1 MLTAPTALLSRA
13 LATCTPAADR
23 RASNPALSAVL
34 IEHAPTG
41 ARLTCT
47 DSTTTISAL
56 LTVDP
61 APPRFSPVAVS
72 ADNLSAVVKVL
83 SSPSTTLSTT
93 KTHLQIQSGTATHR
107 LVITDAADFPPV
119 QHVTGT
125 PTVIPAAALRR
136 IVTEAAMSVSAD
148 DNRYGLNGL
157 HVEHDG
163 SNLRLV
169 STDGSRLTYSEAPAP
184 ALLIPPKMLLPE
196 RLMRRAANH
205 PTEAD
210 WRITISG
217 RAISLA
223 APDATFV
230 GRLIE
235 GEFPDYRQVI
245 PSTHKRKV
253 VIGAPAFA
261 AALRNAKV
269 MATDRNHLVRF
280 SFEPDRLVLSA
291 QSVEAGDMRA
301 EAPIELSGAPM
312 LTGFN
317 LTFFSDILSVAAPKE
332 LTITLGEALDPCL
345 VRVDDREDCLFVVMP
360 MRLE

>member
-1 MLTAPTALLSRA
+1 MLTAPTALLARA
-13 LATCTPAADR
+13 LSTCTPAADR

-34 IEHAPTG
+34 IEHTPTG
-41 ARLTCT
+41 AQLTCT
-47 DSTTTISAL
+47 DGTTTITSI
-56 LTVDP
+56 LTIDP

-72 ADNLSAVVKVL
+72 ADTLTSVVKVL
-83 SSPSTTLSTT
+83 SAPTTTLSTT

-107 LVITDAADFPPV
+107 LVVTDPADFPPI
-119 QHVTGT
+119 QPVTGT
-125 PTVIPAAALRR
+125 TTTIPAAALRR
-136 IVTEAAMSVSAD
+136 IVSEAAMSVSAD

-169 STDGSRLTYSEAPAP
+169 STDGSRLTYSEAPAQ
-184 ALLIPPKMLLPE
+184 ALSIPRKMLLPE
-196 RLMRRAANH
+196 RLMRRAASH

-223 APDATFV
+223 APDAVFV

-235 GEFPDYRQVI
+235 GEFPDYRQVL
-245 PSTHKRKV
+245 PTKHKRKV
-253 VIGAPAFA
+253 VIGAAAFA
-261 AALRNAKV
+261 AALKNARV

-280 SFEPDRLVLSA
+280 SFEPERLVLSA
-291 QSVEAGDMRA
+291 QSVESGDMRA
-301 EAPIELSGAPM
+301 EAPIELSGAPL

-317 LTFFSDILSVAAPKE
+317 LTYFADIISTAAPKE
-332 LTITLGEALDPCL
+332 LTLTLGEPLDPCL